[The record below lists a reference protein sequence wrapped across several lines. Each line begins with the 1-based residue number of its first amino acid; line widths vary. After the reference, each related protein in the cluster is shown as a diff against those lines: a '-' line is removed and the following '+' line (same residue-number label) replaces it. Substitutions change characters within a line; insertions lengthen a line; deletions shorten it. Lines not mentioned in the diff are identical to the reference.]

1 MRVLTILFNVIK
13 LTWYNAQLM
22 SLKVLDAVEA
32 SIEPSSRVHKQDAH
46 WRVKLKGEMRPP
58 FVQEEKGFI

>member
-1 MRVLTILFNVIK
+1 MRLLTILFNVIK

-22 SLKVLDAVEA
+22 SLKALDAVEA
-32 SIEPSSRVHKQDAH
+32 SIEPPASIRKQDAH
-46 WRVKLKGEMRPP
+46 WRTRGEFLRPP

>member
-1 MRVLTILFNVIK
+1 MSVLKILFNVIK

-22 SLKVLDAVEA
+22 SLKVLDTVEA
-32 SIEPSSRVHKQDAH
+32 SIEPPASVRNQDAH
-46 WRVKLKGEMRPP
+46 WRVKLRGEMRPP